1 MKMIGSNRKFNSNL
15 KALLMT
21 CAVCILLFMNS
32 KTAYA
37 DATTAGQQMRNQV
50 IFIAD
55 IADNNNLDGLIT
67 RGEFARMIVKTSPY
81 KDTISDIADSSAFS
95 DVPLLHPYASYI
107 KIATKYGYM
116 VSYLG
121 GLFKPDEYVT
131 LRDVSRACLALL
143 GYSNE
148 DFAGNQTFGRV
159 LKFCELD
166 LNKNIDKSQLEYLTK
181 TDCINAIYNTLK
193 ETKKGSNEIYG
204 TIFKMTLDSSKEL
217 NANDMIKTT
226 LTGPIVAKRKYSINT
241 YLPFE
246 FENANYFLN
255 GFASTYNQISAEL
268 HQYGYLI
275 LYLNTPTK
283 TVYAYRNGY
292 SKDSTIYVTKGWVE
306 NIYYDQS
313 NNLTPN
319 AVEIDES
326 RYTFGN
332 AEVKFAFSFAGTVK
346 IGDEVIIIVE
356 SIPASGDD
364 DLVSSSG
371 NITSVFLYD
380 DTIHMN

>member
-1 MKMIGSNRKFNSNL
+1 MGNMDSKYKKLNKYLVLVLAITV
-15 KALLMT
+15 A
-21 CAVCILLFMNS
+21 ILCNN

-50 IFIAD
+50 IFLAD
-55 IADNNNLDGLIT
+55 IADDTNLDGLIT

-81 KDTISDIADSSAFS
+81 KDTISDIADSAAFS
-95 DVPLLHPYASYI
+95 DVPIAHPYASYI

-121 GLFKPDEYVT
+121 GLFKPDEYVSF
-131 LRDVSRACLALL
+131 REVSRACLSLL
-143 GYSNE
+143 GYTNE
-148 DFAGNQTFGRV
+148 DFAGNQTFGRI
-159 LKFCELD
+159 LKFCELE
-166 LNKNIDKSQLEYLTK
+166 LNKNIDKTQLEYLTK
-181 TDCINAIYNTLK
+181 VDCINAIYNTLK

-204 TIFKMTLDSSKEL
+204 TIFKLTLDSSKEL

-226 LTGPIVAKRKYSINT
+226 LTGPIIAKRQYSINN
-241 YLPFE
+241 YLPFD
-246 FENANYFLN
+246 FTSGNYFLN
-255 GFASTYNQISAEL
+255 GYASTYSQISAEL
-268 HQYGYLI
+268 HQYGYLV
-275 LYLNTPTK
+275 LYLNVPTK
-283 TVYAYRNGY
+283 TVYAYRNGH
-292 SKDSTIYVTKGWVE
+292 SKDMTVYVTKGWVE

-332 AEVKFAFSFAGTVK
+332 AEVKFAFSFAGTIK
-346 IGDEVIIIVE
+346 IGDEVVIIVE
-356 SIPASGDD
+356 SISTTGNDD
-364 DLVSSSG
+364 DTASSG

-380 DTIHMN
+380 DNIHLK

>member
-1 MKMIGSNRKFNSNL
+1 MASAIL
-15 KALLMT
+15 
-21 CAVCILLFMNS
+21 ILLFNNS
-32 KTAYA
+32 KTTYA

-55 IADNNNLDGLIT
+55 IADNNNLDMLIT

-81 KDTISDIADSSAFS
+81 KDTVSDIADSAAFV
-95 DVPLLHPYASYI
+95 DVPITHPYASYI

-121 GLFKPDEYVT
+121 GLFKPDEFVT
-131 LRDVSRACLALL
+131 LRDVSRACLSLL
-143 GYSNE
+143 GYTNE

-166 LNKNIDKSQLEYLTK
+166 LNKNIDKTQLEYLTK

-193 ETKKGSNEIYG
+193 ETKKGSSEIYG

-226 LTGPIVAKRKYSINT
+226 LTGPIVAKRQHSVNSYF
-241 YLPFE
+241 PFE

-255 GFASTYNQISAEL
+255 GFASTYSQMAAEL

-275 LYLNTPTK
+275 LYFNTPTK

-292 SKDSTIYVTKGWVE
+292 SKDSTIYVTKGFVE

-356 SIPASGDD
+356 SISSNGDD
-364 DLVSSSG
+364 DVLVSSG